1 MNVFELLDEHYK
13 MQQGGTWEKQQ
24 AKVKAEKDAKLKLL
38 LQDKDFLNNLKE
50 QSKSNKNKEV
60 NLKSSDATK
69 VVTKNRPELT
79 SKVARNKTDQEIA
92 DERQYIREQSN
103 KNPLNTFSGIVQP
116 SNWTRENLAS
126 SAKGLESEYRVS
138 DTPNFFDDWV
148 NPANMVGNMASN
160 LGQSPLQAQQSDSY
174 MPYITSIGTP
184 LAVGAMAGLGT
195 QNTGQFV
202 NNLANPLAGF
212 GLKDRAL
219 DAVRIGKEIIQNPKV
234 IIKEAVKDIKKLPNQ
249 TEQVYHTFRDRNKPL
264 YKIGSDNLENA
275 LESKIK
281 NLQTEEG
288 FNRLV
293 NQELEITRNINPYSR
308 ERDLIEKA
316 NKNANARIDEL
327 SQTENLNKSFLN
339 AKLENPNINVNPFL
353 DFGIPKNNAHFQ
365 GNYNNT
371 INLDFLKKVNKDF
384 ILDEGAIKPGK
395 IAIGREYAED
405 IGVYDHEINH
415 ALQNGRQ
422 TKIDKDIIEHF
433 SNLENR
439 KAGLVSKKRSSDA
452 DEAALS
458 YLLTGSKGKE
468 PSSFLAEARQAML
481 NKGLIKD
488 IYEPITPDIIEKS
501 MQYFSKNPIKNKYTK
516 SSSTR
521 IFDIANKN
529 SAEFL
534 ANQMNKLPAIA
545 PIAGATYLAT
555 QGQEEPKKFQQGG
568 KINYSENEKK
578 FLEEV
583 AQLKLI

>member
-1 MNVFELLDEHYK
+1 MNVFELVDEHYK

-116 SNWTRENLAS
+116 SNWTRENLAI
-126 SAKGLESEYRVS
+126 SAKGLESQYRVS

-160 LGQSPLQAQQSDSY
+160 LGQSPLQAQQSDSIL
-174 MPYITSIGTP
+174 PYVTSVGMP
-184 LAVGAMAGLGT
+184 LAVGALAGLGT

-327 SQTENLNKSFLN
+327 AQTENLNKSFLN

-353 DFGIPKNNAHFQ
+353 DFGIPKNNAYFR
-365 GNYNNT
+365 GDYNNA
-371 INLDFLKKVNKDF
+371 INLDFLKKVNKGF
-384 ILDEGAIKPGK
+384 VLDEGTIKPGK

-534 ANQMNKLPAIA
+534 ANQMNKLPVVV
-545 PIAGATYLAT
+545 PIAGASYLAT
-555 QGQEEPKKFQQGG
+555 QGQESKQQGG
-568 KINYSENEKK
+568 VYTENEKK
-578 FLEEV
+578 FLEEF
-583 AQLKLI
+583 AQMKLI